1 MTHVHASN
9 NSWQLKTYPW
19 MTLIGWILVMLAVII
34 GLFVLSPTA
43 ADYFGANAKAVR
55 DAADAG
61 STLQGQLVTLKATP
75 RWLEPALFVGV
86 ASFMVGIAMAFST
99 IPNLLDHRG
108 EIMSLCFPLLVNK
121 GE

>member
-1 MTHVHASN
+1 MTQANASN
-9 NSWQLKTYPW
+9 KSWQLKVYPL
-19 MTLIGWILVMLAVII
+19 MSLLGWLLVMLAVIV

-43 ADYFGANAKAVR
+43 ADYFGGNAKAVR
-55 DAADAG
+55 DSAEVG
-61 STLQGQLVTLKATP
+61 SALQAQLATLKATP

-99 IPNLLDHRG
+99 IPNLLNNRG
-108 EIMSLCFPLLVNK
+108 EIMSLCFPLLVKK